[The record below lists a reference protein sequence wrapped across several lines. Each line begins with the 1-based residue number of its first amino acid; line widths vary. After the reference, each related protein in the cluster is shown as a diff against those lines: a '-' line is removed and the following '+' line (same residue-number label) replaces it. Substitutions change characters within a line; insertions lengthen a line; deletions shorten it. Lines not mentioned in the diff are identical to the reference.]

1 MHHQNDLAS
10 PNSNHLLS
18 HMTKAVW
25 EHKTRQLQI
34 PTLFCEHLC
43 YPHPIFYSSSCFQS
57 GLNISKMI
65 IYKRRQ
71 EAKQKR
77 RERRAERR
85 AKRQAKREVMFSIL
99 FSFQLLSFGVTAAS
113 LLAHCIFLSYA
124 NHIYVISHHIQKPP
138 FWAFFLFLL
147 PGSSTSTTFSQFTQ
161 YMSST

>member
-1 MHHQNDLAS
+1 MHFSCFVFLNLY
-10 PNSNHLLS
+10 
-18 HMTKAVW
+18 
-25 EHKTRQLQI
+25 
-34 PTLFCEHLC
+34 
-43 YPHPIFYSSSCFQS
+43 YPHPVFYSSSCFQS

-99 FSFQLLSFGVTAAS
+99 FSFQLLSLGVTAAS

-124 NHIYVISHHIQKPP
+124 NHIHVISHYIQKPP
-138 FWAFFLFLL
+138 FWAFFSCLAAPPQQPFPSL
-147 PGSSTSTTFSQFTQ
+147 TSICPLHN
-161 YMSST
+161 MSHTDAKECRQDGDECQR